1 MVMDTQHSELLHE
14 IHRELKTLTTK
25 VESAFV
31 KDDDGEP
38 DYAGHRFY
46 HKKQNESDAEY
57 SKHRAKIFREI
68 VTWIAIAY
76 YPRRYPIFQKYFAV
90 CRSSTIRIAAHGL
103 LFLT

>member
-1 MVMDTQHSELLHE
+1 MKGERMVMDTQHSELLHE

-25 VESAFV
+25 LESAFV

-57 SKHRAKIFREI
+57 SKHRAKILREI
-68 VTWIAIAY
+68 ITWIAIGILSVIGTS
-76 YPRRYPIFQKYFAV
+76 IFQKYFAV
-90 CRSSTIRIAAHGL
+90 AAATAH
-103 LFLT
+103 

>member
-25 VESAFV
+25 LESAFV

-57 SKHRAKIFREI
+57 SKHRAKILREI
-68 VTWIAIAY
+68 ITWIAIGILSVIGTS
-76 YPRRYPIFQKYFAV
+76 IFQEYFAV
-90 CRSSTIRIAAHGL
+90 AAATAH
-103 LFLT
+103 

>member
-68 VTWIAIAY
+68 VTWIAIGILSVVGTS
-76 YPRRYPIFQKYFAV
+76 IFQKYFA
-90 CRSSTIRIAAHGL
+90 AAAAAVH
-103 LFLT
+103 

>member
-1 MVMDTQHSELLHE
+1 MKGERMVMDTQHSELLHE

-68 VTWIAIAY
+68 VTWIAIGILSVVGTS
-76 YPRRYPIFQKYFAV
+76 IFQKYFA
-90 CRSSTIRIAAHGL
+90 AAAAAVH
-103 LFLT
+103 